1 MPTMPRPTTQ
11 AFFLVFDVR
20 ASSGVVA
27 LVEPDTELVT
37 SEGSQYAISAG
48 TGAMSFCLLGAEEP
62 DGRDRWN

>member
-1 MPTMPRPTTQ
+1 MQ

-37 SEGSQYAISAG
+37 SEGSQCAVSAG
-48 TGAMSFCLLGAEEP
+48 TGAMSVYLLGAEGP

>member
-1 MPTMPRPTTQ
+1 M
-11 AFFLVFDVR
+11 
-20 ASSGVVA
+20 A